1 MAAGTGNDKILEG
14 EELERVANIIIVDIN
29 RLLINENFIFYVGAT
44 GQDPINEVF
53 RWLTQR
59 GRPKRVLDDGTI
71 IQGSS
76 KQRNRPVLI
85 KNNGEVLSMKAAKE
99 HFQYTVVY
107 ESQFSYNVLKVEEKL
122 QAHFNNLPLGKKLW
136 RCVAKSGSLKDSA
149 IKSVFLTHTTKTLK
163 EMDLKIQK

>member
-1 MAAGTGNDKILEG
+1 MAAGSDKDKNLEG
-14 EELERVANIIIVDIN
+14 EEFERVANRIIADIN
-29 RLLINENFIFYVGAT
+29 TLLTNTNFIFYVGAT

-107 ESQFSYNVLKVEEKL
+107 ESQSSYNVLKVEEKL
-122 QAHFNNLPLGKKLW
+122 
-136 RCVAKSGSLKDSA
+136 
-149 IKSVFLTHTTKTLK
+149 
-163 EMDLKIQK
+163 